1 MPDIN
6 SFTSRSFIRKYYHHL
21 HFTDEETETEGPAI
35 TFSGRGGSRI
45 QLQAVYTSP

>member
-6 SFTSRSFIRKYYHHL
+6 SFTSHNFIRKYYYYL
-21 HFTDEETETEGPAI
+21 HFTDEETETEGPTI
-35 TFSGRGGSRI
+35 TFLGRSGSRI